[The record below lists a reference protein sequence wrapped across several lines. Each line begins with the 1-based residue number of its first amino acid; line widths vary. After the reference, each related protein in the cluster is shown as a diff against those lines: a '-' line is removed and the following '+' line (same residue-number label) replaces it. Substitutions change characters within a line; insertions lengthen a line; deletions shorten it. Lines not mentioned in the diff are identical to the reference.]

1 MSVAGPSIIFLL
13 GEIFFFWFLIY
24 LIEKGFISCRKKQA
38 APKDSPS
45 DFLSDENG
53 GDEDVH
59 AEARRI
65 KSSTDGDM
73 PVKIEEVTKNYT
85 NVKALDKLSF
95 GLDFGECFALLG
107 VSGAGKTTCFKSLTG
122 VVVPDSGVASICGN
136 NISTNAGFEKAR
148 KLIGYCP

>member
-1 MSVAGPSIIFLL
+1 
-13 GEIFFFWFLIY
+13 
-24 LIEKGFISCRKKQA
+24 
-38 APKDSPS
+38 
-45 DFLSDENG
+45 
-53 GDEDVH
+53 VH
-59 AEARRI
+59 AEAHRV
-65 KSSTDGDM
+65 KSSTDVAM
-73 PVKIEEVTKNYT
+73 PVKIAEVCKNYV

-136 NISTNAGFEKAR
+136 DISTNAGFERAR